1 MVGRGGAGAP
11 RLNVAFVLARR
22 FTLAA
27 YANFVDVLRLAA
39 DEGDRSRPILCR
51 WAVLGTPGTAIRA
64 SCGTR
69 IEPDTAPENP
79 AQYDYVV
86 VIGGL
91 IGAPQPLDPAL
102 GAFVRRAAAAGV
114 PLAGVCTGVFIL
126 ARAGLMAGRDACVSW
141 FHHDEFQAEF
151 GAGPGAGSGA
161 GPAAPRPVSD
171 RTLVVDGDRLSCSGG
186 VSAAQLAALLV
197 DRHIGRAAARKALAI
212 MMIDTPGGPGAPAFG
227 DQPQPGMPLELS
239 TADPLVRRALMIL
252 QQRLDSPPTVAA
264 LAAHLGVGRRR
275 LERHFAAALGLSPAA
290 AAMRLRLAQARMLI
304 ARGDAP
310 LARVADATGFC
321 DASHLIRV
329 FRDAEGQTPD
339 RWRRQPRAEVPR

>member
-1 MVGRGGAGAP
+1 MAQLMKFAGPLRFAGYAAIFDVPDRGGDVVRAGA
-11 RLNVAFVLARR
+11 
-22 FTLAA
+22 FTG
-27 YANFVDVLRLAA
+27 V
-39 DEGDRSRPILCR
+39 
-51 WAVLGTPGTAIRA
+51 
-64 SCGTR
+64 
-69 IEPDTAPENP
+69 
-79 AQYDYVV
+79 
-86 VIGGL
+86 
-91 IGAPQPLDPAL
+91 
-102 GAFVRRAAAAGV
+102 AAAGV

-151 GAGPGAGSGA
+151 GAGSAAGA

-290 AAMRLRLAQARMLI
+290 AARRWPI
-304 ARGDAP
+304 RGSGHP
-310 LARVADATGFC
+310 
-321 DASHLIRV
+321 
-329 FRDAEGQTPD
+329 RDP
-339 RWRRQPRAEVPR
+339 RWCRAAPRAARSRRRSGR